1 MSLLFLFGIVLIGIL
16 IIAFLVSITL
26 AFQLYKTSSEPRYL
40 VFCTTG
46 LFSLAAGG
54 ASLKFNWQDW
64 KSGTLV
70 VNEIDWADVAL
81 GLVIVGGIVVVWFV
95 TAYKPRRNNNLML
108 CQHS

>member
-46 LFSLAAGG
+46 WFSLAAGG
-54 ASLKFNWQDW
+54 TCLKFNWQDW